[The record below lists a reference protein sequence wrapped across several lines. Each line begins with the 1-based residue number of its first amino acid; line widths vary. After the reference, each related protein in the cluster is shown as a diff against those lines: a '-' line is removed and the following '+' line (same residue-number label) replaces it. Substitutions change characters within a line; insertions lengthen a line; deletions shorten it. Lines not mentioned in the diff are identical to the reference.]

1 MFFVARSFVCIG
13 LVASALP
20 APSGPDAH
28 GAGTLLQAT
37 AGSTAAALER
47 YCADNPARC
56 LRAARATAE
65 AARFPDDASPRK
77 LRTVPAPASLKR

>member
-1 MFFVARSFVCIG
+1 MFFVARSLICIG

-20 APSGPDAH
+20 VASGPDAR

-47 YCADNPARC
+47 YCTDNPARC
-56 LRAARATAE
+56 LRAARAGSE
-65 AARFPDDASPRK
+65 AARITDGGPIRK
-77 LRTVPAPASLKR
+77 LRAAPAPGSLRS

>member
-20 APSGPDAH
+20 APSGSDEH
-28 GAGTLLQAT
+28 GADTLLQVA
-37 AGSTAAALER
+37 AGSTAAAVER

-65 AARFPDDASPRK
+65 AARRPAETPPRK
-77 LRTVPAPASLKR
+77 LRTVPAPASLSR